1 MAEQFVPATT
11 KKSTARDFFVYLAAT
26 ASLYFSVGALIA
38 LLFEYVKRIFPDN
51 LVYWYDPYQGPA
63 RFAIA
68 TLIVVFPL
76 FLYFTRKLNRD
87 LRTEESR
94 MELPVR
100 RWLLY
105 LTLFAAGFA
114 LAVDLVVL
122 IYTFLGGE
130 DLTAAFLS
138 KVAIVFVIV
147 AGVFYYYLQDLK
159 GKWRTNEAGS
169 KMFGAG
175 VSAFVLISI
184 IAGFFIMGSP
194 QEMRKLRFDQQ
205 RVNDLSSI
213 QSYVTNYYVTKQ
225 RLPENLA
232 ELNDP
237 LTYTSVPVDPET
249 GAAYTYR
256 KNDALGFSVCATF
269 ALPSIDDASSMAR
282 DPYGES
288 WQHASGETCF
298 DRTVDPERFPPVGKP
313 IAPTS
318 VPVM

>member
-1 MAEQFVPATT
+1 MAEQFVPATE

-26 ASLYFSVGALIA
+26 ATLYFSVGALIA
-38 LLFEYVKRIFPDN
+38 LLFEYVKRIFPDS
-51 LVYWYDPYQGPA
+51 LAYWYDPYQGPA

-68 TLIVVFPL
+68 TLVVVVPL

-87 LRTEESR
+87 LRADESR

-114 LAVDLVVL
+114 LAVDLVIL

-138 KVAIVFVIV
+138 KVAIVFVV
-147 AGVFYYYLQDLK
+147 VSGVFYYYLHDLK
-159 GKWRTNEAGS
+159 GTWRANEAGA
-169 KMFGAG
+169 KVFGAG
-175 VSAFVLISI
+175 VAAFVLIAI

-194 QEMRKLRFDQQ
+194 QEMRKLRFDAQ
-205 RVNDLSSI
+205 RTNDLSTI
-213 QSYVTNYYVTKQ
+213 QSYLTNYYVTKQ
-225 RLPENLA
+225 KLPETLG

-237 LTYTSVPVDPET
+237 LTYTNVPMDPET
-249 GAAYTYR
+249 GAQYAYR
-256 KNDALGFSVCATF
+256 KNDALGFTLCATF
-269 ALPSIDDASSMAR
+269 ALPSSAHESSMAR

-288 WQHASGETCF
+288 WAHAAGETCF

-313 IAPTS
+313 IMPTA
-318 VPVM
+318 VPMQ